1 MNIKV
6 ITDGWFK
13 KTKPEQRDILEQ
25 LKRGLV
31 TDMDNLGIEYDLLS
45 QQIKKL
51 EEKAVELEDYESA
64 YVLGEINKQINK
76 EKNGWM

>member
-6 ITDGWFK
+6 ITDNWFK
-13 KTKPEQRDILEQ
+13 KTKQEQIEILRE

-31 TDMDNLGIEYDLLS
+31 TDMDNLGIEYELLS

-51 EEKAVELEDYESA
+51 QAKAVELEDYESA
-64 YVLGEINKQINK
+64 YVLGEIDKQINK
-76 EKNGWM
+76 ETNGL

>member
-13 KTKPEQRDILEQ
+13 KTKAEQRDILEQ